1 MPVAS
6 RRNPGAER
14 SDSPARS
21 WARACWRLHIGFGGL
36 FWRGG
41 QEEEEEEGKKYGCGG
56 WCLFWGTAGVNF
68 LSGGWCVCVFE
79 DLDKYGIWGKSIH
92 RFCDGNYLGGEDL

>member
-1 MPVAS
+1 M
-6 RRNPGAER
+6 
-14 SDSPARS
+14 
-21 WARACWRLHIGFGGL
+21 
-36 FWRGG
+36 
-41 QEEEEEEGKKYGCGG
+41 
-56 WCLFWGTAGVNF
+56 FWGTAGVNF